1 MRTEFEVGHF
11 RLQERVERIERQ
23 LARLE
28 HAVSAILERLERP
41 SVHELNSAVE
51 GAGASPTQQ
60 AENIQFSNAPYSYR
74 PLDLQNS
81 EIRLLALNTAGKN
94 TDELSGQLV
103 HVSLDDEQLQA
114 YRSKE
119 FNALSYVWGEP
130 KMDRPIYI
138 DGHLLMIT
146 NLESA
151 LRHAREQI
159 VPDRQGSSR
168 VAAPRYWWIDQICIH
183 QTDLEERSS
192 QVSLMRR
199 VYKKAAAVKIWLGDA
214 IEGSS
219 TAMEIVQNIGSPPTR
234 GPGEKEVV
242 YPSYSKVEISKHW
255 DAMRLLLE
263 RQWWKRCWI
272 RQEVVLASSPVV
284 SWGDSSCRLDTI
296 LQAVMAMEFA
306 TTLGYRVPD
315 LHKSSEPLRYN
326 FYHHADDLRTLRIKS
341 YEGHDYIPLHD
352 LMLASRDCQATDLR
366 DKVFSMLG
374 LADPEVYDIRA
385 DYRLPLPE
393 VLKIAARKILPQ
405 EGGLQ
410 LLGACQNPERRHE
423 LPSWVPN
430 LIEQWRYDP
439 FEPTPYGT
447 PYAAPHGPYLM
458 NYQKPAIE
466 FDGDTLL
473 VQGFIF
479 HNITDVFEVDVTTN
493 ATDEQLDVI
502 YTEWRLF
509 SDANAHRHYGDSK
522 LDRDQA
528 WINFLSVDA
537 EAWWYMGWVDGG
549 SPLREPE
556 EHLRRRKYPDL
567 NLRSVRS
574 YLVPDD
580 FQKGLHPVQKNRNA
594 LKKYGPGRRLGLCAI
609 ARGGDVLK
617 NVVLLPADARKGDV
631 IAFFK
636 GSTFPCVLRKHS
648 DEDYIL
654 VGEACLDERG
664 TTYTVGKYKS
674 EWGGSSMIRII

>member
-138 DGHLLMIT
+138 DGHTWKVHYDMR
-146 NLESA
+146 ESRLCRTDKA
-151 LRHAREQI
+151 LRELLHLGI
-159 VPDRQGSSR
+159 GGLIKS
-168 VAAPRYWWIDQICIH
+168 
-183 QTDLEERSS
+183 
-192 QVSLMRR
+192 VSLMRR

-219 TAMEIVQNIGSPPTR
+219 TAMEIVQKIGSPPTR

-479 HNITDVFEVDVTTN
+479 HNITDVFEVGVTTN

-528 WINFLSVDA
+528 WIKTFCLLMLRLIGIWDGYMA
-537 EAWWYMGWVDGG
+537 EV
-549 SPLREPE
+549 
-556 EHLRRRKYPDL
+556 
-567 NLRSVRS
+567 
-574 YLVPDD
+574 
-580 FQKGLHPVQKNRNA
+580 
-594 LKKYGPGRRLGLCAI
+594 LCAS
-609 ARGGDVLK
+609 LK
-617 NVVLLPADARKGDV
+617 NICAGGNTL
-631 IAFFK
+631 I
-636 GSTFPCVLRKHS
+636 ST
-648 DEDYIL
+648 
-654 VGEACLDERG
+654 
-664 TTYTVGKYKS
+664 
-674 EWGGSSMIRII
+674 